1 MRNRMEEILENE
13 ICVRYERN
21 NGVNYAVIDT
31 KEEWKCEDDYEVKM
45 LMLNTPEY
53 FLHITM
59 NYIDKKTAYIMIFR
73 QNSSLVSCLSMER

>member
-1 MRNRMEEILENE
+1 MEEILENE

-45 LMLNTPEY
+45 LMLNTRS
-53 FLHITM
+53 
-59 NYIDKKTAYIMIFR
+59 IFFT
-73 QNSSLVSCLSMER
+73 LL

>member
-1 MRNRMEEILENE
+1 MRRNEEQDGRNIRKRNM
-13 ICVRYERN
+13 CKYERN

-53 FLHITM
+53 FFTL
-59 NYIDKKTAYIMIFR
+59 
-73 QNSSLVSCLSMER
+73 L